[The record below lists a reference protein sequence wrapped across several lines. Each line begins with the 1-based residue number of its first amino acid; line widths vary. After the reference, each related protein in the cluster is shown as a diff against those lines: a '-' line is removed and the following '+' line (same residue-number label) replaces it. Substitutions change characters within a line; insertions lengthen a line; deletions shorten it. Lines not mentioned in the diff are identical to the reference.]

1 MKIAYLLP
9 NIEVGGTE
17 RQVLALARLLDRSR
31 FTPSLVTTAGG
42 GALHAEFSAFMPV
55 TVFGDPARANRV
67 RTGLWAHATT
77 IRRLAGIFR
86 AERPDILHAWLPSSN
101 VLGPIAAR
109 LAGVPRVI
117 VSKRSLSDYK
127 SSFPLLRRVEPL
139 GNRLADAI
147 LVNSDA
153 VRRDV
158 EKTERCWEGKFRK
171 VYNGVAVPE
180 PWTSEEVR
188 RFRAREGIDQGSPVV
203 LSVANFFPYKGHMD
217 LVEAAFRTAALAPE
231 AVFLLAGRDAGA
243 MEQCRIRARELGVER
258 RVRFLGG
265 RSDVAD
271 LLRASD
277 LFVHS
282 SHQEGF
288 PNAVLEA
295 MAAGKAVVAADV
307 GGVPEA
313 VAHGETGLLVP
324 PRNPAAM
331 AAALV
336 VLLRDPA
343 RARRMGEAG
352 RRRVVERHS
361 LERMAAEIEGLYEAL
376 CDGVR
381 PAQV

>member
-1 MKIAYLLP
+1 MKITYLLP
-9 NIEVGGTE
+9 NIETGGTE

-42 GALHAEFSAFMPV
+42 GALHPEFAAVMPV
-55 TVFGDPARANRV
+55 TVFGDPQHANRA
-67 RTGLWAHATT
+67 RTTLRAHAATV
-77 IRRLAGIFR
+77 RRLAGMFR
-86 AERPDILHAWLPSSN
+86 AERPDILHAYLPSSN

-109 LAGVPRVI
+109 LSGVRHVI
-117 VSKRSLSDYK
+117 VSKRSLADYK
-127 SSFPLLRRVEPL
+127 SGFPLLRRVEPL
-139 GNRLADAI
+139 GNRLADVI

-158 EKTERCWEGKFRK
+158 ERTERFWEGKFRK
-171 VYNGVAVPE
+171 VYNGVDLPE
-180 PWTSEEVR
+180 PWTAGEAQ
-188 RFRAREGIDQGSPVV
+188 RFRSREGIAPGTPVV
-203 LSVANFFPYKGHMD
+203 LSVANFFAYKGHLD
-217 LVEAAFRTAALAPE
+217 LVEAASRVAPLVPE
-231 AVFLLAGRDAGA
+231 AVFLFAGRDAGA
-243 MEQCRIRARELGVER
+243 MEECRSRARRLGLDA

-265 RSDVAD
+265 RADVAD

-277 LFVHS
+277 LFVHP

-295 MAAGKAVVAADV
+295 MAAGRPVVATDV
-307 GGVPEA
+307 GGVPEI

-324 PRNPAAM
+324 ARNPAAL

-352 RRRVVERHS
+352 RRRVLERHAMG
-361 LERMAAEIEGLYEAL
+361 RMVAEIQGLYESL
-376 CDGVR
+376 CAEGHPR
-381 PAQV
+381 

>member
-9 NIEVGGTE
+9 NIETGGTE

-42 GALHAEFSAFMPV
+42 GALHAQFSALMPV
-55 TVFGDPARANRV
+55 TVFGDPARANRA
-67 RTGLWAHATT
+67 RASAWGHAMTV
-77 IRRLAGIFR
+77 RRLAAIYR
-86 AERPDILHAWLPSSN
+86 AERPDILHAYLPSSN

-109 LAGVPRVI
+109 LSGVPRVI

-127 SSFPLLRRVEPL
+127 DKFPLLRRVEPV
-139 GNRLADAI
+139 GNRLADVI

-158 EKTERCWEGKFRK
+158 EKTERFWEGKFRK
-171 VYNGVAVPE
+171 VYNGVDVPE
-180 PWTSEEVR
+180 PWCPEEAD
-188 RFRAREGIDQGSPVV
+188 RFRRREGIAPGSLVV
-203 LSVANFFPYKGHMD
+203 LAVANFFAYKGHLD
-217 LVEAAFRTAALAPE
+217 LVEAAMRMAALVPE
-231 AVFLLAGRDAGA
+231 AVFLLAGHDAGN
-243 MEQCRIRARELGVER
+243 MERCRIRARELGVER

-265 RSDVAD
+265 RPDVAD
-271 LLRASD
+271 LLRACD
-277 LFVHS
+277 VFVHP

-288 PNAVLEA
+288 SNAVLEA
-295 MAAGKAVVAADV
+295 MAAGRAVVATDV

-324 PRNPAAM
+324 PRSPAAL

-352 RRRVVERHS
+352 RRRVLERHATG
-361 LERMAAEIEGLYEAL
+361 RMVAEIEGLYETL
-376 CDGVR
+376 RDGR
-381 PAQV
+381 TA